1 MLNYDF
7 FNATGACSGMYVR
20 AITSQTTHLNALAKN
35 IQDAT
40 SFTVHDI
47 VGIVSSIVNEI
58 RQEIGNGN
66 AVHID
71 GLGYFYPKI
80 SGEIVND
87 RHGIRRLRNAKVVTL
102 RFKPEQGLKNTME
115 RQQFCKDKSHTENGR
130 RLTAE
135 EAHRIIDSHTQPEQ
149 RLSVSE
155 IESMLR
161 ISRAGSYRITKQ
173 LVEKGLL
180 VQHRISKGFSL
191 YSLS

>member
-1 MLNYDF
+1 M
-7 FNATGACSGMYVR
+7 
-20 AITSQTTHLNALAKN
+20 
-35 IQDAT
+35 
-40 SFTVHDI
+40 HDI

-58 RQEIGNGN
+58 QQEIGNGN

-80 SGEIVND
+80 SGKIVND
-87 RHGIRRLRNAKVVTL
+87 RHGIKRLRNAKVVTL
-102 RFKPEQGLKNTME
+102 RFKPEQGLKNTMK
-115 RQQFCKDKSHTENGR
+115 RQQFCKDMSHTENGR

-135 EAHRIIDSHTQPEQ
+135 EAHRIIVSHTQPEQ

-191 YSLS
+191 YSLF